1 MSRRSHLVFSARC
14 SAKLGVDQRPDARCG
29 KSWPQTFT
37 QWHVAFFGDLPD
49 PENWEVAF

>member
-1 MSRRSHLVFSARC
+1 MSQRSHLVFSGKY
-14 SAKLGVDQRPDARCG
+14 SDKLGIDQRPDVRRD

-49 PENWEVAF
+49 PSNWEVAF